1 MKYHNLLAT
10 YPAPYIIPIDGEDE
24 ILPVNGGAFPV
35 VSVLEPD
42 YYRPPVISALLPDPV
57 IISQAIAIESSYAE
71 KISNISPSLSVPA
84 VVYPVES
91 VTPTLVLAQKDV
103 TSIVGSVYQDPALIS
118 GTPISAE
125 EGTEGNV
132 LGDETE
138 EPVATVFDKVMGSSS
153 NSSTAKA
160 GKAPASVIAGIDDKT
175 IIYIALAIAGAGLLT
190 LIFKN

>member
-1 MKYHNLLAT
+1 MRYHNLLAT

-24 ILPVNGGAFPV
+24 ILPVNGGALPV

-132 LGDETE
+132 LGDDTE
-138 EPVATVFDKVMGSSS
+138 EPVATVFDQVMEKSGAVTVPAAKV
-153 NSSTAKA
+153 
-160 GKAPASVIAGIDDKT
+160 PANVIAGIDNKT
-175 IIYIALAIAGAGLLT
+175 VIYIALAIAAAGLLT
-190 LIFKN
+190 MIFKN